1 MNFFV
6 SNTSEKSCAFW
17 KQHLLEAQDFLDVK
31 ADSPQECSMTVACRS
46 DTESGG
52 GKWEQAAPTSVDST
66 PRVSY
71 PQCENLWARRRL
83 FWSTQAFA
91 WLHSPDGTI
100 YIHCIY
106 VVVGIVSTLEMV
118 YNKAYI
124 SGVMLFYL
132 LSLFFCLFFIFWDRT
147 SLSYVVQTSLEL
159 MAGFLP

>member
-52 GKWEQAAPTSVDST
+52 GKWEQAAPTSVDYT

-118 YNKAYI
+118 YNKAYMQVSCYFI
-124 SGVMLFYL
+124 YYPYFSVYF
-132 LSLFFCLFFIFWDRT
+132 LFFETGLH
-147 SLSYVVQTSLEL
+147 SV
-159 MAGFLP
+159 M

>member
-1 MNFFV
+1 MNFSV

-71 PQCENLWARRRL
+71 PQCENLWDRWRL

-91 WLHSPDGTI
+91 WLHSPDGTNC
-100 YIHCIY
+100 IHCIY

-118 YNKAYI
+118 YNKAYMQVSCYFI
-124 SGVMLFYL
+124 YYPYFSVYF
-132 LSLFFCLFFIFWDRT
+132 LFF
-147 SLSYVVQTSLEL
+147 E
-159 MAGFLP
+159 AGLHSVM